1 MTLCFKKVHKHCIE
15 VQYCNFVAK
24 VLLKMLCDC
33 LLIQTL
39 HVLATFDFFFSDFG
53 NSGGSGGGRRRCTE
67 RDTEYFG
74 TNLSIRNNGP
84 RNKVDP
90 IDTLGQMLI
99 HYPLYLL
106 SFFLSRNSFKISVC
120 YVLSSFVLGEFEGS
134 KQ

>member
-1 MTLCFKKVHKHCIE
+1 M
-15 VQYCNFVAK
+15 
-24 VLLKMLCDC
+24 
-33 LLIQTL
+33 
-39 HVLATFDFFFSDFG
+39 HVLATFDLFSDFG

-106 SFFLSRNSFKISVC
+106 SVFMSRNTLESQLGVL
-120 YVLSSFVLGEFEGS
+120 LSSPVLREFEGQ